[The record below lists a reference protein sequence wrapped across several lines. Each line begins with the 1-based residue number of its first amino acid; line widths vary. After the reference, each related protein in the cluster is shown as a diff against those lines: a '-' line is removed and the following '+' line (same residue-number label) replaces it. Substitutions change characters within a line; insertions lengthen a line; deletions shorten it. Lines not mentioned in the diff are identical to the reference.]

1 MSFTYDYPCSCLP
14 GNFFKLPKA
23 FQTDTHIII
32 FSILYN
38 IPQQDVL
45 IAAQIHKALG
55 GKSPHPDAQISFQIF
70 QQLDRIDIGLKL
82 CLCTADT
89 QIHISDP
96 EVLCI
101 AADFCFV
108 FFMENIA
115 RFCLYLYSG
124 ILTWESAKF
133 AVVLLPACILGLAV
147 GILAAKKIPEKH
159 AKKVVSI
166 LLVLTGLSLTL
177 QNIGVLFPNT
187 ADMVGVSFV
196 FTK

>member
-1 MSFTYDYPCSCLP
+1 MFL
-14 GNFFKLPKA
+14 L
-23 FQTDTHIII
+23 
-32 FSILYN
+32 
-38 IPQQDVL
+38 
-45 IAAQIHKALG
+45 
-55 GKSPHPDAQISFQIF
+55 
-70 QQLDRIDIGLKL
+70 
-82 CLCTADT
+82 
-89 QIHISDP
+89 
-96 EVLCI
+96 
-101 AADFCFV
+101 
-108 FFMENIA
+108 ENIA
-115 RFCLYLYSG
+115 RFSLYLYSG

-133 AVVLLPACILGLAV
+133 AVMLLPACALGLAV